1 MKNLFHTV
9 FFLVFFFS
17 SAQAADI
24 KIRTINYE
32 ATIEPISAEITSI
45 KLNNYREKD
54 LSSDLF
60 SILDKSKGI
69 YLNSSYFTPSKS
81 VIPSAYQHYTINH
94 NGPVTELVFSAQSP
108 EFSITK
114 TIRFNN
120 DNNYIY
126 YNNAIKNLSSENVEI
141 SLQNTIHHSSDA
153 HLPTFLKPFYGFILY
168 DENNHMK
175 KIRLKSLQDT
185 SFTSQ
190 SSPQWFAYRD
200 QFFLTAWSITNSPN
214 QQVYS
219 KYEDDIYS
227 LTNST
232 QLMNVTSNKDIKF
245 ESLIYVGPL
254 SPVTLLTPAKI
265 SHLESSLD
273 YGFLYSISSFLL
285 KAIVLIHNFIGNWGF
300 SIIVFTILLRA
311 LLFPITKKSA
321 ISMYVLNKLKP
332 EIEKIKNNY
341 SEPQAKILLNELT
354 EEYKINPLLAIIPSL
369 LQIPLFIAIYWMLA
383 TFVDLRHSHFMFWI
397 TDLSAKDHLYVL
409 PAILFGLL
417 YFQSKQGDTPK
428 SEMMALLKATTP
440 YTLTFIFT
448 FMPAGLLL
456 YMITNNLMTFLINR
470 YIANKCSQ
478 ITEFNVESSPSSL
491 LSRC

>member
-1 MKNLFHTV
+1 MNKLFK
-9 FFLVFFFS
+9 FILLLSSFS
-17 SAQAADI
+17 LNVHATDI
-24 KIRTINYE
+24 KIKTNNYE
-32 ATIEPISAEITSI
+32 ATIEPNSAEITSI

-54 LSSDLF
+54 SSPEKF
-60 SILDKSKGI
+60 AILDKSKGI
-69 YLNSSYFTPSKS
+69 YLSSIYFTTTKS
-81 VIPSAYQHYTINH
+81 VIPTTYQHYTINH
-94 NGPVTELVFSAQSP
+94 NGPLTELVFSAQSP

-114 TIRFNN
+114 TIQFNN

-126 YNNAIKNLSSENVEI
+126 YNNAIKNLSAENVDV

-153 HLPTFLKPFYGFILY
+153 HLPTFLKPFYGFIFY

-190 SSPQWFAYRD
+190 SSPKWIAYRD
-200 QFFLTAWSITNSPN
+200 QFFLTAWSITDSSN

-232 QLMNVTSNKDIKF
+232 QLINVGSNKDIKF
-245 ESLIYVGPL
+245 NSLIYAGPL
-254 SPVTLLTPAKI
+254 SPASLLTPAKI
-265 SHLESSLD
+265 NHLESSLD
-273 YGFLYSISSFLL
+273 YGFLYFISSFLL
-285 KAIVLIHNFIGNWGF
+285 KAIELIHCFIVNWGF
-300 SIIVFTILLRA
+300 SIIVFTILLRI

-321 ISMYVLNKLKP
+321 ISMYILNKLKP
-332 EIEKIKNNY
+332 EIEEIKNNY
-341 SEPQAKILLNELT
+341 SEPQAKILLKELT
-354 EEYKINPLLAIIPSL
+354 EEYKINPLLAILPSL

-397 TDLSAKDHLYVL
+397 TDLSAKDQFYVL
-409 PAILFGLL
+409 PAILFALL

-470 YIANKCSQ
+470 YISKKCSQ
-478 ITEFNVESSPSSL
+478 MTEFNVQSSPSS
-491 LSRC
+491 